1 MGKELATQAP
11 ESEPWEPTEML
22 SLRVPTEWEVETEDS
37 PEACSPANLE
47 HSVHSKRACL
57 KQGRR

>member
-11 ESEPWEPTEML
+11 ESEPSEPTEKL
-22 SLRVPTEWEVETEDS
+22 SPRAPTEWEVETEVS

-47 HSVHSKRACL
+47 HSGHSKKACL
-57 KQGRR
+57 EQGRR